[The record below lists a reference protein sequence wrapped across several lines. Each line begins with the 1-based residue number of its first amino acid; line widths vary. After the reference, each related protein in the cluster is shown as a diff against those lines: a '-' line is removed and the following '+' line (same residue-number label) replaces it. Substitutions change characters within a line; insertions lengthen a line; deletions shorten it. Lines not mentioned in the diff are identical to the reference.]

1 MPFDL
6 QKRAI
11 LDGESQW
18 PTAIGPTWMA
28 SAEGFQTGQR
38 VARKYF
44 SLGEMFFRKSLV

>member
-18 PTAIGPTWMA
+18 PTAIGPSWMA
-28 SAEGFQTGQR
+28 SAEGFQTRPASCAKIFQAG
-38 VARKYF
+38 
-44 SLGEMFFRKSLV
+44 